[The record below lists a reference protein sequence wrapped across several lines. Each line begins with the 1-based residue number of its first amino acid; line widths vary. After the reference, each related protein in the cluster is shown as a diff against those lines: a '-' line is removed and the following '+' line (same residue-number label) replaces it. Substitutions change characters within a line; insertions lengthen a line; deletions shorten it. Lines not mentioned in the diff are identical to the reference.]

1 MTIKEASERSRG
13 HIKNLEPSFGDRV
26 SRWYSELISKKIPV
40 LIYCSSRTPEEQE
53 ELYAQGRT
61 KAGRKVTNAR
71 GIPPQS
77 LHIDQGKGSHAIDYV
92 PLSLGSTGSFNASW
106 DDSQTYAICQKIGE
120 KYQLRHLD
128 WEEPH
133 LEDGLISGWRELVT
147 PQKGQAIIQKKSIV
161 KKFPWASR

>member
-92 PLSLGSTGSFNASW
+92 PLSLSSTGSFIASW
-106 DDSQTYAICQKIGE
+106 DDSETYAICQKIAE
-120 KYQLRHLD
+120 KHQLRFLD
-128 WEEPH
+128 WEQPH
-133 LEDGLISGWRELVT
+133 LEDALISGGRELVT
-147 PQKGQAIIQKKSIV
+147 PQKAEVVRPKKIV
-161 KKFPWASR
+161 KKNPWASR

>member
-13 HIKNLEPSFGDRV
+13 HIANLEPSFGDRV

-61 KAGRKVTNAR
+61 KGGMKVTNAR

-77 LHIDQGKGSHAIDYV
+77 LHIDLGRGSHAIDYV
-92 PLSLGSTGSFNASW
+92 PLSLSPTSSFIASW
-106 DDSQTYAICQKIGE
+106 DDSETYAICQKIGE
-120 KYQLRHLD
+120 KYELRHLE
-128 WEEPH
+128 WETPH
-133 LEDGLISGWRELVT
+133 LEDGRISGWRELVT
-147 PQKGQAIIQKKSIV
+147 PQKATLIAKKSIV
-161 KKFPWASR
+161 KKNPWSSR

>member
-13 HIKNLEPSFGDRV
+13 HIANLEPSFGDRV

-61 KAGRKVTNAR
+61 KAGTKVTNAR

-77 LHIDQGKGSHAIDYV
+77 LHIDLGKGSHAIDYV
-92 PLSLGSTGSFNASW
+92 PLSLSSTGSFIAAW
-106 DDSQTYAICQKIGE
+106 DDSETYAICQKIAE
-120 KYQLRHLD
+120 KHQLRFLE
-128 WEEPH
+128 WEQPH
-133 LEDGLISGWRELVT
+133 LEDALISGWRELVT
-147 PQKGQAIIQKKSIV
+147 PQKEQVIQKKSIV
-161 KKFPWASR
+161 KKFPWSSR

>member
-13 HIKNLEPSFGDRV
+13 HIKNLELSFGDRV

-61 KAGRKVTNAR
+61 KAGMKITNAR
-71 GIPPQS
+71 GIPAQS
-77 LHIDQGKGSHAIDYV
+77 LHIDLGKGSHAIDYV
-92 PLSLGSTGSFNASW
+92 PLSLSSSGSFNASW
-106 DDSQTYAICQKIGE
+106 DDDTTYAICQKIGE
-120 KYQLRHLD
+120 KYQLRHLE
-128 WEEPH
+128 WETPH

-147 PQKGQAIIQKKSIV
+147 PQKAQAIIQKKSIV
-161 KKFPWASR
+161 KKYPWSSR